1 MAGASH
7 TCISSA
13 GLERETYIFIDC
25 SHHLRRVS
33 MKINSKVESL
43 KTHEGA
49 KAYHIN
55 PELMLRRSV
64 MSCMLWE
71 KEFYEDG
78 ETISDRIKELIPKVS
93 PVKVCI
99 IAIEART
106 KGNLRHVPLLIVRE
120 MARHNTHK
128 HLVAK
133 TLYKVIQRPDEITE
147 FMAIYWKDGKCPLS
161 NQVKKGLAYAF
172 RKFDE
177 HQFAKYDRDS
187 KIKLRDVLFLCHS
200 KPKDLDKDSPKYTKE
215 NRKPLGT
222 VRENDDVRRLTEA
235 ESLYK
240 KIVDRSLNTPDTWEV
255 ALSSGADKKETFL
268 RLMRENKLGELAFI
282 RNLRNMK
289 DAGVPRD
296 AIIIY
301 ARVLNVS
308 KILPFQFIAAANNVT
323 EYEDIIEDLLLKKM
337 ADHPKLEGKTALLI
351 DVSGSMDEGL
361 SAKSQLTRM
370 DAACG
375 VAMILREMIPDDSAI
390 FTFSSEVKK
399 IPLRHGMALKDAI
412 INSQQHHATF
422 LGLAL
427 NQLDDD
433 YKRII
438 VITDEQ
444 TNDSAPKPGDGVK
457 GYIVNIA
464 SNKNGV
470 GYGSWNHVDG
480 FSSHV
485 IEWILEYEK
494 LGANQL

>member
-1 MAGASH
+1 
-7 TCISSA
+7 
-13 GLERETYIFIDC
+13 
-25 SHHLRRVS
+25 
-33 MKINSKVESL
+33 MKLNSKTDSIH
-43 KTHEGA
+43 THECA
-49 KAYHIN
+49 KAYHIK

-78 ETISDRIKELIPKVS
+78 ETISDRIKELITKVD
-93 PVKVCI
+93 PIKVAK

-128 HLVAK
+128 SLVAK

-161 NQVKKGLAYAF
+161 NQVKKGMAYAF

-200 KPKDLDKDSPKYTKE
+200 KPKDLDKDSAKWTRSERKEWCMTKE
-215 NRKPLGT
+215 GHPNSNQSERFNNRT
-222 VRENDDVRRLTEA
+222 ESERLYE
-235 ESLYK
+235 
-240 KIVDRSLNTPDTWEV
+240 KIVNRTLTTPDTWEV
-255 ALSSGADKKETFL
+255 ALSSGADKKETFE
-268 RLMRENKLGELAFI
+268 RLMSEKKLGSLAFI
-282 RNLRNMK
+282 RNLSNMTSCGVDRNLIS
-289 DAGVPRD
+289 D
-296 AIIIY
+296 Y
-301 ARVLNVS
+301 AKGANVS
-308 KILPFQFIAAANNVT
+308 KILPFQFIAAANNAP
-323 EYEDIIEDLLLKKM
+323 EYEYIIEDLLLKKM
-337 ADHPKLEGKTALLI
+337 ADHPKLEGKTALI
-351 DVSGSMDEGL
+351 VDVSGSMENHL
-361 SAKSQLTRM
+361 SGKSELTRM

-375 VAMILREMIPDDSAI
+375 VAMILREMLPTDSSI
-390 FTFSSEVKK
+390 FTFSNEVEK

-412 INSQQHHATF
+412 INSQVHGATF
-422 LGLAL
+422 LGLAV
-427 NQLDDD
+427 NQLDSD

-444 TNDSAPKPGDGVK
+444 THDSVPKPGEGVK

-464 SNKNGV
+464 SNRNGV
-470 GYGSWNHVDG
+470 GYGAWNHVDG
-480 FSSHV
+480 FSSNV

-494 LGANQL
+494 LLQ